1 MAVTRNLLELDTG
14 APARMRSAS
23 AGESGDSV
31 SIQTDS
37 AWPTTTGTRTHVA
50 LTGSSGSSRI
60 FRVSSRSFASSSN
73 STPSNSQSIRRR
85 WSSGSSARRSSIAS
99 EPAPD
104 TDWYVATR
112 TLRSPA
118 ASWSGAST
126 IVSGIVQQFGLAMI
140 PRVLEG
146 ALAVHLGHDERD
158 AVLEPEGRGLVD
170 AERPGFSGDR
180 DELAAP
186 LRADREEADVEV
198 ARAESGLPWPPRPR
212 SRRAVRRPS
221 ATRRTRGCLVYP
233 RSTR

>member
-1 MAVTRNLLELDTG
+1 
-14 APARMRSAS
+14 MRSAS

-50 LTGSSGSSRI
+50 LIGSSGSSRI

-85 WSSGSSARRSSIAS
+85 WSSASSARRSSIAS
-99 EPAPD
+99 EPAPE
-104 TDWYVATR
+104 TDWYVETR

-140 PRVLEG
+140 PVCSRARSPFTSG
-146 ALAVHLGHDERD
+146 TTSGTPSC
-158 AVLEPEGRGLVD
+158 EPECRGLVD
-170 AERPGFSGDR
+170 ADSSGFGGDR
-180 DELAAP
+180 NEFAAHCVP
-186 LRADREEADVEV
+186 IGEEADVEV
-198 ARAESGLPWPPRPR
+198 AGAESARPSPPRPR
-212 SRRAVRRPS
+212 SRRAVHRPI
-221 ATRRTRGCLVYP
+221 ATRRTCGCSSYP